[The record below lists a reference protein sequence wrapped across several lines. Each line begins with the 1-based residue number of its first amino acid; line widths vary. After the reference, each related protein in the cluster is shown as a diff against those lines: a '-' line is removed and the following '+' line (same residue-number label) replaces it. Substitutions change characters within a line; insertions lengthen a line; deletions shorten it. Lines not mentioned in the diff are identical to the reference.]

1 MNASDYDKNFDE
13 IQKAVEKPLRM
24 AVVYKNPSDFPRT
37 PQGNTFVVRATSIYP
52 GRVEADAEPVIVT
65 TDLYAAR
72 KAAREHLGTD
82 FCVRRN
88 PDDDP
93 AILEVWL

>member
-1 MNASDYDKNFDE
+1 MKS
-13 IQKAVEKPLRM
+13 AVIL
-24 AVVYKNPSDFPRT
+24 FPGTNRERDMVAALKKVT
-37 PQGNTFVVRATSIYP
+37 
-52 GRVEADAEPVIVT
+52 DAEPVIVT